1 MLTLKSIRHIHTSR
15 NIKGFRSCQ
24 HAAGESPAHLDEHR
38 LAREEERLAAREARR
53 VWLAAQWDKHFDR
66 AAGPLRVLP
75 PSARAGQTRT
85 R

>member
-1 MLTLKSIRHIHTSR
+1 MLTLKSSRHICTSR

-24 HAAGESPAHLDEHR
+24 PPAESPAHLDEHR

-53 VWLAAQWDKHFDR
+53 VWLAEQWDKHFDR

-75 PSARAGQTRT
+75 PSACSRQTRT